1 MPKQAAGV
9 PALTLPLGVTASVDI
24 IAAQAN
30 NVILVPVQALHELS
44 PNNYAVFVVVGGKPT
59 LKIVTVGLQDGTFAE
74 IKTGLKAGDVVSTGS
89 PGHPEQYPGSRDA
102 MNATRTVIATTE
114 LTKSYGMGDASVV
127 ALDHVSLE
135 VQSGELVAIMGPS
148 GSGKSTL
155 MNILGCLST
164 PTSGEYCLD
173 GQDVSN
179 LDKVT
184 LAGIRN
190 TKIGYIFQSYNL
202 LARTTA
208 LRNVI
213 LPLVYDRSHKHPRE
227 KWEQLAKDML
237 EQVGLGDRMD
247 HQPQELSG
255 GQQQRVAIARA
266 LITDPV
272 MIIADEPTGNLDS
285 HSGEEIMK
293 LLLKLHDQG
302 ATIVIVTHDP
312 VVAQYTQR
320 VIHLKDGHIDSVVHN
335 SQRHPVAN

>member
-1 MPKQAAGV
+1 
-9 PALTLPLGVTASVDI
+9 
-24 IAAQAN
+24 
-30 NVILVPVQALHELS
+30 
-44 PNNYAVFVVVGGKPT
+44 
-59 LKIVTVGLQDGTFAE
+59 
-74 IKTGLKAGDVVSTGS
+74 
-89 PGHPEQYPGSRDA
+89 
-102 MNATRTVIATTE
+102 
-114 LTKSYGMGDASVV
+114 V

-213 LPLVYDRSHKHPRE
+213 LPLVYDRSRKHPRE
-227 KWEQLAKDML
+227 KWEQLARICSSRSVW
-237 EQVGLGDRMD
+237 ETAWITSPRSYRVSAAARGHRTGPD
-247 HQPQELSG
+247 HRSGHDHRRRTHRQP
-255 GQQQRVAIARA
+255 GQPFRGRDHAA
-266 LITDPV
+266 
-272 MIIADEPTGNLDS
+272 
-285 HSGEEIMK
+285 
-293 LLLKLHDQG
+293 
-302 ATIVIVTHDP
+302 
-312 VVAQYTQR
+312 VVEA
-320 VIHLKDGHIDSVVHN
+320 
-335 SQRHPVAN
+335 A

>member
-1 MPKQAAGV
+1 MSADH
-9 PALTLPLGVTASVDI
+9 TI
-24 IAAQAN
+24 I
-30 NVILVPVQALHELS
+30 ET
-44 PNNYAVFVVVGGKPT
+44 K
-59 LKIVTVGLQDGTFAE
+59 D
-74 IKTGLKAGDVVSTGS
+74 
-89 PGHPEQYPGSRDA
+89 
-102 MNATRTVIATTE
+102 
-114 LTKSYGMGDASVV
+114 LTKIFGMGEASIT

-135 VQSGELVAIMGPS
+135 IKSGELVSIMGPS

-164 PTSGEYCLD
+164 PTSGNYILD
-173 GQDVSN
+173 GEDVSN
-179 LDKVT
+179 LDKVQ

-202 LARTTA
+202 LPRTTA

-213 LPLVYDRSHKHPRE
+213 LPLVYDRTRKHPRE
-227 KWEQLAKDML
+227 MWVQIAKEML
-237 EQVGLGDRMD
+237 EKVGLGDRME

-266 LITDPV
+266 LITAPV

-293 LLLKLHDQG
+293 LLNALHLQG

-312 VVAQYTQR
+312 IVAQYTER
-320 VIHLKDGHIDSVVHN
+320 VIHLKDGHIDTVVRNGRNHR
-335 SQRHPVAN
+335 SPVPVALTESVAA